1 MLVRFGVFFCL
12 LAAVFPQAY
21 AGPLPLSQEF
31 PFRFSDGLIRVE
43 ARVSSSDEPLNFL
56 LDSGASFSVLN
67 MARAEKL
74 VSQRGKESS
83 VQGLGGIV
91 PGFWANDLTI
101 QSGNVALPENYLAVD
116 LDRLSG
122 DSHCNVDGLIGA
134 DFFRGRIV
142 QIDFVAQKIRVL
154 SRVTAAPSG
163 NIFRLKI
170 AASGA
175 LLVPARINEGRTEW
189 LRLDTGCA
197 ASLQW
202 VTRRPGAQEKS
213 QQFAVGLSTSVILQ
227 THTTV
232 Q

>member
-1 MLVRFGVFFCL
+1 M
-12 LAAVFPQAY
+12 
-21 AGPLPLSQEF
+21 
-31 PFRFSDGLIRVE
+31 
-43 ARVSSSDEPLNFL
+43 
-56 LDSGASFSVLN
+56 
-67 MARAEKL
+67 
-74 VSQRGKESS
+74 
-83 VQGLGGIV
+83 

-101 QSGNVALPENYLAVD
+101 KSGNVALPENYLAVD
-116 LDRLSG
+116 LGRLSG

-154 SRVTAAPSG
+154 SRVTAVPSG
-163 NIFRLKI
+163 NIFPLKI

-232 Q
+232 HLGNLRFESVATGLHAKAIFPGEAGLLGNGLLARFGSIIVDCQAGRCIIDN